1 MATKCIF
8 TVLIGNYDTLLTAP
22 QFDGWDS
29 ILITDQKLPDYIGW
43 TVKHVEP
50 DPELGDRKLSRKYKI
65 LSHVYL
71 QEYDLVCY
79 IDANVSLLT
88 EPPYETTF
96 FSHPQRRNVQQE
108 AVAVIK
114 LKKDTQATVQKQFS
128 VYRKSGFRD
137 NVGLWC
143 NRFFVRDHGHELNTL
158 FNCWWKEI
166 EQHSY
171 RDQLSLPYVS
181 SKTKTK
187 LPTKPYKISEQYIKV
202 HRHRPHTIDVHY
214 ITPARSDKKY
224 GKAINQL
231 VEHLPDSDWICLRD
245 IDTIPLNHAELIPQ
259 VDAIIREHGGNYDCF
274 GAITNDLGLN
284 YQLNQ
289 GRLLRTYD
297 LEEHRAITDQ
307 LREEFGTQVEP
318 NRQYHIGGFFML
330 FSKKIW
336 NKVGGFVD
344 EVYKDGHF
352 FDYHFCKAIKKAGG
366 RIGIAKGIYI
376 MHFCRYGKERG
387 DFKHLL

>member
-1 MATKCIF
+1 MKKAIF
-8 TVLIGNYDTLLTAP
+8 TVLIGNYDTLLPAP
-22 QFDGWDS
+22 TFDGWDS
-29 ILITDQKLPDYIGW
+29 ILITDQKLPDYLGW
-43 TVKHVEP
+43 KVKHVES
-50 DPELGDRKLSRKYKI
+50 DPELVDRKLSRKYKI
-65 LSHVYL
+65 LSHVFIE
-71 QEYDLVCY
+71 EYDLVCY
-79 IDANVSLLT
+79 IDANVELLK
-88 EPPYETTF
+88 PPPDDRTF
-96 FSHPQRRNVQQE
+96 FSHPQRRTVYHE
-108 AVAVIK
+108 AAAVIK
-114 LKKDTQATVQKQFS
+114 LKKDTQATVQKQYKA
-128 VYRKSGFRD
+128 YRKAGFKD

-143 NRFFVRDHGHELNTL
+143 NRFFVREHGHELNAL

-171 RDQLSLPYVS
+171 RDQLSLPYVTAL
-181 SKTKTK
+181 TKTK
-187 LPTKPYKISEQYIKV
+187 LPTKPYKLSEQYIKV
-202 HRHRPHTIDVHY
+202 HKHRPHTIDVHY

-224 GKAINQL
+224 GKAINDI
-231 VEHLPDSDWICLRD
+231 VKHLPDSDWICLRD

-259 VDAIIREHGGNYDCF
+259 VEAIIREHGGNYDCF

-289 GRLLRTYD
+289 GRLLRTYN
-297 LEEHRAITDQ
+297 LEEHRVITDK

-336 NKVGGFVD
+336 SKVGGFVD

-352 FDYHFCKAIKKAGG
+352 FDYHFCKGINKVGG
-366 RIGIAKGIYI
+366 KIGIAKGVYI
-376 MHFCRYGKERG
+376 FHHCRYGKERG

>member
-1 MATKCIF
+1 MVKKAIF
-8 TVLIGNYDTLLTAP
+8 TVLIGNYDTLLPAP
-22 QFDGWDS
+22 TFSGWDS

-43 TVKHVEP
+43 KVRHVES
-50 DPELGDRKLSRKYKI
+50 DTELGDRKLSRKYKI
-65 LSHVYL
+65 LSHVFL
-71 QEYDLVCY
+71 EEYDLVCY
-79 IDANVSLLT
+79 IDANVSLLKPPPD
-88 EPPYETTF
+88 EPTF
-96 FSHPQRRNVQQE
+96 FSHPQRRTVHQE

-114 LKKDTQATVQKQFS
+114 LKKDTKATVQKQYS
-128 VYRKSGFRD
+128 AYKKAGFRD

-143 NRFFVRDHGHELNTL
+143 NRFFVMENVGPIAWLCQD
-158 FNCWWKEI
+158 WWNQI

-181 SKTKTK
+181 WSTKTK
-187 LPTKPYKISEQYIKV
+187 LPTKPYRIAEQYIKV
-202 HRHRPHTIDVHY
+202 HAHRPHTINIHY

-224 GKAINQL
+224 GLAINDI
-231 VEHLPDSDWICLRD
+231 VKHLPDSDWICLRD

-259 VDAIIREHGGNYDCF
+259 LEQIVREHGGTYDCF

-297 LEEHRAITDQ
+297 LEEHRAITYQ
-307 LREEFGTQVEP
+307 LREKFGTQVDP
-318 NRQYHIGGFFML
+318 NRHYHIGGFFML

-336 NKVGGFVD
+336 DKVGGFVD

-352 FDYHFCKAIKKAGG
+352 FDYHFCKAIKKSGG
-366 RIGIAKGIYI
+366 KIGIAKGVYIY
-376 MHFCRYGKERG
+376 HFCRYGKERG